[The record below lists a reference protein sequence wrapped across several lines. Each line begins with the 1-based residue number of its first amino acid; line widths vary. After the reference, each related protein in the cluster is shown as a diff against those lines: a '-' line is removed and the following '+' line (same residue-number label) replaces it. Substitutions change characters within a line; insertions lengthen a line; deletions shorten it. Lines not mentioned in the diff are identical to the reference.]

1 MSVTSTPA
9 TPDLATARPTL
20 TRQPLA
26 RHLAAIPFIYGMLLP
41 IAALDAM
48 ASLYQAVCF
57 RLWRMP
63 RVGRSVYLNLE
74 RRRLPYLNPV
84 QKLNCAYCSYANG
97 VLAYVRE
104 IAARTEQY
112 WCPIQH
118 PVAPPAAHERYEAFL
133 PYGDAADV
141 QARMEALRR
150 AVQHP

>member
-1 MSVTSTPA
+1 MSVTPIPSVAEAAP
-9 TPDLATARPTL
+9 ARPT
-20 TRQPLA
+20 LA
-26 RHLAAIPFIYGMLLP
+26 RHLASIPFIYGMLAP
-41 IAALDAM
+41 MAFLDAM

-63 RVGRSVYLNLE
+63 RVDRAVYLNLE
-74 RRRLPYLNPV
+74 RRRLPYLTGV

-118 PVAPPAAHERYEAFL
+118 PVTPPAAHERYEGFL
-133 PYGDAADV
+133 PYGDAVDV
-141 QARMEALRR
+141 QARMQALRR